1 MDVRQGTQKCQQL
14 GAALLVINT
23 AEENEFLSLLI
34 ADHGDAWLEWMDCH
48 YYSRPYEWRTILLNG
63 MQVNL
68 TESGM
73 TNVRTCFLKEVRKES
88 GITITAMRREVN
100 ATSIPH
106 FPPFHHTH

>member
-1 MDVRQGTQKCQQL
+1 
-14 GAALLVINT
+14 
-23 AEENEFLSLLI
+23 
-34 ADHGDAWLEWMDCH
+34 MDCH
-48 YYSRPYEWRTILLNG
+48 YYSCPYEWRIILLNG

-88 GITITAMRREVN
+88 GIAITAMRREVN

-106 FPPFHHTH
+106 FPSSHHTLRAIRERLNRDEDESGPTIERFHGGHIGVPKQ